1 MADAGMIEV
10 DRIEVQRIEIKLCG
24 VTREE
29 DAVLAIDL
37 GAAYIGL
44 NFVSGSPRC
53 LAVSRAQEIA
63 SAVAGRVPLVGVF
76 VNRPAVEIEE
86 IAEAVGLDLLQL
98 HGDES
103 PEDVARFGA
112 RAIKAFR
119 GPRVDEI
126 DRYPEAGGFLFDAPA
141 SSLSSSPGA
150 FGGTGRPWDFSAIA
164 GLADRLSSR
173 RLFVAGGIGPD
184 NLRRALALSGAR
196 IADVCSRVESAP
208 GIKDAELLRSLFRA
222 AAIDAD

>member
-1 MADAGMIEV
+1 
-10 DRIEVQRIEIKLCG
+10 

-44 NFVSGSPRC
+44 NFVAGSPRC

-86 IAEAVGLDLLQL
+86 IAEAVGLAFVQL

-119 GPRVDEI
+119 GSHVEEI
-126 DRYPEAGGFLFDAPA
+126 DRYPEAGGFLFDAPP
-141 SSLSSSPGA
+141 SSFSSPGA
-150 FGGTGRPWDFSAIA
+150 FGGTGRSWDFSAIA
-164 GLADRLSSR
+164 GLADRLSPR
-173 RLFVAGGIGPD
+173 RIFIAGGIGPE
-184 NLRRALALSGAR
+184 NVNRALALSGAR
-196 IADVCSRVESAP
+196 IADVCSRVESSP
-208 GIKDAELLRSLFRA
+208 GIKDPALVARLFSEVRHVSQSLFS
-222 AAIDAD
+222 